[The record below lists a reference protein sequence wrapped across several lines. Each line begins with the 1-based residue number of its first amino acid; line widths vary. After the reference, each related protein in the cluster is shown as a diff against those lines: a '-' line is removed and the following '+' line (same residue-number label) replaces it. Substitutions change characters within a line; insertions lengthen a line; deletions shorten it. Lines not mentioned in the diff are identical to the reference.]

1 MVESGRRLL
10 VHAGRHK
17 TGSSAIQQ
25 SLLSLV
31 DHLNFEYID
40 VGTPNLSL
48 VINRCFRP
56 RWVQLNNPGTGKHVA
71 NIMASAKEQLR
82 RAVEATYKANVI
94 LSAEDVSML
103 DEDEFEN
110 FLQFFRLYFKKIELL
125 AYFRAP
131 KPDME
136 SAFFEKLKHNLV
148 SSEDSVVFMHKRRFK
163 MFEKHL
169 GRSNM
174 AYYRYAYSDFPNG
187 DVVGHFWSAIGLG
200 DSPSVKLT
208 VNRRLSLSGMRLLY
222 MYRLQFPQSDARD
235 AALLEKLLE
244 IGGPAFH
251 FHSQLF
257 KKNFSDP
264 INSFRW
270 LEERTQKSFHEE
282 IDTYDGYSIL
292 GDSGLMQVDEYARKW
307 LSRKVDAVLLQNATG
322 QEQSRVVALGLR
334 DYAARLAKVG

>member
-1 MVESGRRLL
+1 M

-31 DHLNFEYID
+31 DHINFEYID
-40 VGTPNLSL
+40 VGTPNLSF
-48 VINRCFRP
+48 VINSCFRP
-56 RWVQLNNPGTGKHVA
+56 RWVQLNNRGSGKHVA
-71 NIMASAKEQLR
+71 GIMARAKEQLR
-82 RAVEATYKANVI
+82 QAVEATSKATVI

-110 FLQFFRLYFKKIELL
+110 FLQFFTFYFRKIELI

-174 AYYRYAYSDFPNG
+174 AYYRYAHSDFPNG

-200 DSPSVKLT
+200 DSPRVKLT
-208 VNRRLSLSGMRLLY
+208 VNRRLSLAGMRLLY
-222 MYRLQFPQSDARD
+222 IYRLKFPQSDARD

-257 KKNFSDP
+257 KRNFSDP

-270 LEERTQKSFHEE
+270 LEDRTQKSFDEE
-282 IDTYDGYSIL
+282 IETYDGDGIS

-307 LSRKVDAVLLQNATG
+307 LSDKVDAVLWQSATG
-322 QEQSRVVALGLR
+322 QEQSRAVASGLR
-334 DYAARLAKVG
+334 DYAARLAKTG